1 MYKSIKG
8 GSVEKIDNG
17 DGYFYNCQLPPVG
30 YGINV
35 WNGELEHIGIVKNSP
50 LESKQFFTRTLL
62 PADWAK
68 RRYNETQKQLT
79 DTNFYDST
87 LLSFEEQQWKYRL
100 CGYWFY
106 NNGTPTYITGL
117 HYMYINWWKFQGNF
131 MDYRETDRKFFYI
144 WNYCE
149 NDPNCLGL
157 ISFTKRR
164 QGKTAK
170 AGIVLYEYISR
181 SANAHGGIQSKT
193 DQDGKIVFS
202 KAVVQP
208 WKKLPDFFRPKHW
221 DTSGGD
227 TPSETLKFFKPSQRG
242 KKANQ
247 IKFDDE
253 DENSLESY
261 IDYGTRK
268 IEHYDGQPL
277 HRYVSDECGKLK
289 DIDIV
294 ERHNTVMFCSEEDG
308 VYVGKHLY
316 ITTVEEMEAGGAAF
330 KNLVKMSDPKE
341 KNSLGRT
348 ATGLYTHFLP
358 ANKAMYRK
366 EYKLDKFGFADIEFA
381 KEYDGQRRTSLRNTP
396 SALASYIRKNP
407 NSIRE
412 AFYIDNNKC
421 LYNSVK
427 LNDRL
432 DYLEWASKDVI
443 VQGNFS
449 WENGVKDSKVIFKPS
464 KNGKFKVVGEY
475 LDKVQ
480 SNMVEYNGNVC
491 VPKNINHIVGLDP
504 FDHDTVEDN
513 RRSDAAG
520 YVLKKNDPL
529 DSSPYNKAFV
539 CQYLHRPPT
548 AAIMYED
555 MILMCVFFGCKML
568 FESQKIGIKRY
579 FCDRGY
585 EKFLIKLPDASDY
598 GIPSTPANK
607 QTMAELTEDYIEN
620 YIDNVYF
627 SELIND
633 WLLFDLKNTQKYD
646 AAMGAGYA
654 LIGDMHTLVK
664 KKTSE
669 MTDITSFFRQNSVY

>member
-1 MYKSIKG
+1 MYSKIKG
-8 GSVEKIDNG
+8 GSVERIDNG
-17 DGYFYNCQLPPVG
+17 DGYFYECQLPPIG
-30 YGINV
+30 YGVNSV
-35 WNGELEHIGIVKNSP
+35 TGQLEHIGIVKNSSTP
-50 LESKQFFTRTLL
+50 AKQYYARTQL
-62 PADWAK
+62 PTDWNK
-68 RRYNETQKQLT
+68 RRFNEEQKQLN
-79 DTNFYDST
+79 DLNYYDDV
-87 LLSFEEQQWKYRL
+87 LLAFEEIEWKYRL
-100 CGYWFY
+100 CGHWFY
-106 NNGTPTYITGL
+106 NNGVPTYITGL
-117 HYMYINWWKFQGNF
+117 HYMYVAWWKFQGRF

-181 SANAHGGIQSKT
+181 CANAHGGIQSKT
-193 DQDGKIVFS
+193 DMDGKIVFS
-202 KAVVQP
+202 KAVIQP

-221 DTSGGD
+221 DTTGGD

-242 KKANQ
+242 KKAALR
-247 IKFDDE
+247 KLDDDE
-253 DENSLESY
+253 RDLESY
-261 IDYGTRK
+261 IDYGSRK

-277 HRYVSDECGKLK
+277 HRYISDECGKLK
-289 DIDIV
+289 DVDIV

-308 VYVGKHLY
+308 TYVGKHLY

-330 KNLVKMSDPKE
+330 KTLVNMSNPKE
-341 KNSLGRT
+341 KNKMGRT
-348 ATGLYTHFLP
+348 STGLYTHFLP
-358 ANKAMYRK
+358 AIEAMYRD
-366 EYKLDKFGFADIEFA
+366 EFKLNKYGFADVEFA
-381 KEYDGQRRTSLRNTP
+381 KEYDSDRRDSLRNTP

-421 LYNSVK
+421 LYNSIK

-432 DYLEWASKDVI
+432 DYLGYAAKDIVI
-443 VQGNFS
+443 QGNFI
-449 WENGVKDSKVIFKPS
+449 WENGVRDSKVVFKPN
-464 KNGKFKVVGEY
+464 KTGKFKVVKDY
-475 LDKVQ
+475 IDTMQ
-480 SNMVEYNGNVC
+480 SNMVDRNGNTC
-491 VPKNINHIVGLDP
+491 TPKNLAHIIGLDP

-513 RRSDAAG
+513 RRSNAAS

-529 DSSPYNKAFV
+529 DTTPYNKAFV
-539 CQYLHRPPT
+539 AQYISRPPT

-555 MILMCVFFGCKML
+555 MIMLCTFFGCKML

-585 EKFLIKLPDASDY
+585 EKFLVKLPDSPDY

-620 YIDNVYF
+620 HIESVF
-627 SELIND
+627 FEEVIND

-646 AAMGAGYA
+646 AAMGAGYT

-664 KKTSE
+664 KRTSE
-669 MTDITSFFRQNSVY
+669 MVEITSFFRQNSMY